1 MKITILGSRG
11 SIPTTGP
18 EIKKYGGNTSCTSV
32 GAMGWQLLLDAGSG
46 MRKANS
52 MEKPMHKRLD
62 ILLTHLHMDHIQGLG
77 FFKPL
82 FDPEMEVHIWG
93 PASSRQT
100 LQARLGMYLSP
111 PLFPVYLRD
120 LPCKLHL
127 HEIDN
132 STFEIGPF
140 LIRSYYVIHP
150 GPTVGYRVMENNKT
164 FTYIPDHEPALGIHG
179 LATDPSWISGFD
191 LAHDVDLLLH
201 DAQYTVPEYAK
212 RKGWGHSSMEDTL
225 RFAAQTGVKHLLLG
239 HHDPGHSDK
248 ELEEMLADLK
258 LNTDYSFEF
267 ELAKEGMEINL

>member
-1 MKITILGSRG
+1 MKITIWGSRG

-18 EIKKYGGNTSCTSV
+18 EIKKYGGNTSCASV
-32 GAMGWQLLLDAGSG
+32 GAQGWQLLLDAGSG

-52 MEKPMHKRLD
+52 MEKPINKRLD

-100 LQARLGMYLSP
+100 LQARLGIYLSP

-127 HEIDN
+127 HEIEN
-132 STFEIGPF
+132 SIFEIGPF
-140 LIRSYYVIHP
+140 QISSYYVIHP
-150 GPTVGYRVMENNKT
+150 GPTVGYRVKENNKT

-179 LATDPSWISGFD
+179 LATDPSWISGYD

-201 DAQYTVPEYAK
+201 DAQYSVLEYAK

-225 RFAAQTGVKHLLLG
+225 KFAARTGVKHLLLG

-248 ELEEMLADLK
+248 QLEVMLADLK
-258 LNTDYSFEF
+258 MNTDYSFDF